1 MYKLHCDYIK
11 NKYGN
16 SSRLFFNDTDSLMYE
31 IKTKDVYEGFC
42 RDKDMVDFRLN
53 QLAVGKLKKKQLVL
67 LLKNLSD

>member
-1 MYKLHCDYIK
+1 MWILDLAKALMYKFHCDYIK

-31 IKTKDVYEGFC
+31 IKTKDVYEGFG

-53 QLAVGKLKKKQLVL
+53 QLAVGK
-67 LLKNLSD
+67 

>member
-1 MYKLHCDYIK
+1 
-11 NKYGN
+11 
-16 SSRLFFNDTDSLMYE
+16 MYE